1 MTESRKP
8 AAADLG
14 AALLNHLLVQQ
25 SWAMV
30 RLREHAGR
38 TVQLRLPLAPATL
51 AIQADGSVAPA
62 EAGAGTAADATLTP
76 NPLAWLAAA
85 NPARRF
91 TAAGDAALA
100 QDLADIFGRLRWDV
114 EEDLSRV
121 VGDITAH
128 QIVSTGDKI
137 LAWHRNAAETI
148 AKSWAEHWQE
158 ESPMLAPPAETR
170 ALADDITAVHARVE
184 RLEQRIRQLD
194 QTR

>member
-1 MTESRKP
+1 VTESRKP

-30 RLREHAGR
+30 RLRQHAGR
-38 TVQLRLPLAPATL
+38 TFQLRLPLAPATL
-51 AIQADGSVAPA
+51 VIQADGSVAPA
-62 EAGAGTAADATLTP
+62 EAEAPPDATLTP

-85 NPARRF
+85 NPTKRF
-91 TAAGDAALA
+91 IAAGDAALA
-100 QDLADIFGRLRWDV
+100 QELADIFGRLRWDV

-121 VGDITAH
+121 VGDIAAH
-128 QIVSTGDKI
+128 RIVSTGDKV

-148 AKSWAEHWQE
+148 AKSRAEHWQE

-170 ALADDITAVHARVE
+170 ALADDITAVHARVD

-194 QTR
+194 QTG

>member
-1 MTESRKP
+1 MTESRQP

-38 TVQLRLPLAPATL
+38 TMQLRLPLAPATL
-51 AIQADGSVAPA
+51 AIQADGSVAA
-62 EAGAGTAADATLTP
+62 EAGTTPDATLTP

-85 NPARRF
+85 NPSKRF
-91 TAAGDAALA
+91 LTSGDAALA

-121 VGDITAH
+121 VGDIAAH
-128 QIVSTGDKI
+128 QIVSTGDKV
-137 LAWHRNAAETI
+137 LAWHRNAAATL

-170 ALADDITAVHARVE
+170 ALAEDITAVHERVE

>member
-1 MTESRKP
+1 MTESRRP

-51 AIQADGSVAPA
+51 TIQADGSVAPA
-62 EAGAGTAADATLTP
+62 DAETTPDATLTP
-76 NPLAWLAAA
+76 SPLAWLAAA
-85 NPARRF
+85 NPAKRF
-91 TAAGDAALA
+91 VTGGDAALA
-100 QDLADIFGRLRWDV
+100 QSLAEIFGRLRWDA

-121 VGDITAH
+121 VGDIAAH

-148 AKSWAEHWQE
+148 AKSWVELWQE
-158 ESPMLAPPAETR
+158 ESPMLAPPEETR
-170 ALADDITAVHARVE
+170 ALAGEINAVHERIE
-184 RLEQRIRQLD
+184 RLEQKIQQLSAK
-194 QTR
+194 